1 MREYMLRYERF
12 LLKVLDDPQ
21 AYDIA
26 ALRAE
31 VLTQIGFMQHE
42 RLIHFLVTMLFA
54 LLFLISLGILL
65 LLPSAGLLLLTILLL
80 GLLIPYIWHYYFLE
94 NTVQKMYILYNRIA
108 ALDDQTAYP
117 NTDKP
122 GTI

>member
-1 MREYMLRYERF
+1 MREYMLRYEQF

-21 AYDIA
+21 AHDIA

-122 GTI
+122 GKI